1 MIKRRFERIKA
12 RYWALAKNTAQL
24 HTLFPLSTLWMVQ
37 YTLLQEM
44 RRVCL
49 QAPKGRE
56 TGRKSPQKRTWR
68 SRNSRYL
75 KSHTPM
81 HAAMNECCTDLP
93 SVGTQENI

>member
-1 MIKRRFERIKA
+1 VIKRRFERIKA

-24 HTLFPLSTLWMVQ
+24 QTPFPLSTLWMVQ

-56 TGRKSPQKRTWR
+56 TGRKSPQNVLGEAET
-68 SRNSRYL
+68 
-75 KSHTPM
+75 
-81 HAAMNECCTDLP
+81 
-93 SVGTQENI
+93 SVI